1 MIQRTQ
7 SDTIPSSTS
16 SGRGE
21 MFRAVVLV
29 RQATQLLKAKASRL
43 PDCPPG
49 TRLQKIAAGL
59 GDFSNSLQRAS
70 AALDR
75 GHHRK
80 APGGSTGEAQ
90 HPRDDGMNL
99 SQLEAELSRRL
110 RQTPIG
116 SKQARQMYQ
125 SRERVREL
133 LGSVAP
139 ESAAVG
145 AQ

>member
-1 MIQRTQ
+1 VIEQTQ
-7 SDTIPSSTS
+7 IYTTEGCES

-21 MFRAVVLV
+21 MFRAVALV

-49 TRLQKIAAGL
+49 TRLQKIATGL
-59 GDFSNSLQRAS
+59 GDFSNSLERA
-70 AALDR
+70 AAVLDR

-80 APGGSTGEAQ
+80 APRGSTGEAQ
-90 HPRDDGMNL
+90 HLRDARMNL
-99 SQLEAELSRRL
+99 SQFEAELSRRL

-116 SKQARQMYQ
+116 SNQARQMYQ

-133 LGSVAP
+133 LGSVVP
-139 ESAAVG
+139 ESTAVG
-145 AQ
+145 AA